1 METIKVKYGNRH
13 EWINND
19 MKGDIKERGRILVN
33 SKKYPTEDNMC
44 SILTKGSTC
53 RNIAKP

>member
-13 EWINND
+13 KWINND

-33 SKKYPTEDNMC
+33 SKKYPTEDNIRKYKKKC
-44 SILTKGSTC
+44 NQVLS
-53 RNIAKP
+53 N